1 MKMRICNVLII
12 SVLGGGNFGSS
23 KLTSNHS
30 ALTKGRIAA
39 WIQAL
44 VFVLF
49 VFLFSACSS
58 EENADNSG
66 GIDLK
71 TKISAHE
78 WAISKAYQRVG
89 NLTLDVDAGTVYC
102 QFTADSVYFSEEKTV
117 TEIDEEGKILHTSTQ
132 LSPYGNYAY
141 TIKNDQITIDGQTFK
156 MTSKD
161 QSILL
166 ENEKWRLVLIN
177 K

>member
-1 MKMRICNVLII
+1 MHNKLII
-12 SVLGGGNFGSS
+12 KVLGGGNFGSS
-23 KLTSNHS
+23 KLTSNHRV
-30 ALTKGRIAA
+30 LIKGRIAA

-44 VFVLF
+44 IFVLF
-49 VFLFSACSS
+49 AFS
-58 EENADNSG
+58 ENPME
-66 GIDLK
+66 IDYK
-71 TKISAHE
+71 TQISAHE
-78 WAISKAYQRVG
+78 WAISEAYQRVG
-89 NLTLDVDAGTVYC
+89 NLTLDVDAGAVYC
-102 QFTADSVYFSEEKTV
+102 QFTADSVYFNVEKTV

-141 TIKNDQITIDGQTFK
+141 TIKNDQITIDNQTFK

-166 ENEKWRLVLIN
+166 ENEKWRLLLID

>member
-1 MKMRICNVLII
+1 MHNKLILN
-12 SVLGGGNFGSS
+12 VLGGGNFGSS
-23 KLTSNHS
+23 KLTSNHRV
-30 ALTKGRIAA
+30 LIKGRIAA

-49 VFLFSACSS
+49 AFSFSACSS

-66 GIDLK
+66 EIDLK
-71 TKISAHE
+71 TKISSHE
-78 WAISKAYQRVG
+78 WAISEAYQRVG
-89 NLTLDVDAGTVYC
+89 NLTLDVDAGAVYC
-102 QFTADSVYFSEEKTV
+102 QFTADSVYFNVEKTV

-132 LSPYGNYAY
+132 LSPCGNYAY
-141 TIKNDQITIDGQTFK
+141 TIKNDQIIIDDQTFK

-166 ENEKWRLVLIN
+166 ENEKWRLVLID

>member
-1 MKMRICNVLII
+1 MHNKLII
-12 SVLGGGNFGSS
+12 KVLGGGNFGSS
-23 KLTSNHS
+23 KLTSNHRV
-30 ALTKGRIAA
+30 LIKGRIAA

-49 VFLFSACSS
+49 AFSFSACSS
-58 EENADNSG
+58 DENAENLG
-66 GIDLK
+66 EIDYK
-71 TKISAHE
+71 TQISAHE
-78 WAISKAYQRVG
+78 WAISEAYQRVG
-89 NLTLDVDAGTVYC
+89 NLTLDVDAGAVYC
-102 QFTADSVYFSEEKTV
+102 QFTADSVYFNVEKMV

-141 TIKNDQITIDGQTFK
+141 TIRNDQITIDDQTFK

-161 QSILL
+161 LSILL

>member
-1 MKMRICNVLII
+1 MHNKLII
-12 SVLGGGNFGSS
+12 RVLGGGNFDSS
-23 KLTSNHS
+23 KLTSNHRV
-30 ALTKGRIAA
+30 LIKGRIAA

-49 VFLFSACSS
+49 AFSFSACSS
-58 EENADNSG
+58 DENAEKSQ
-66 GIDLK
+66 GIDYK
-71 TKISAHE
+71 TQISAHE
-78 WAISKAYQRVG
+78 WAISEAYQRVG
-89 NLTLDVDAGTVYC
+89 NLTLDVDAGAVYC
-102 QFTADSVYFSEEKTV
+102 QFTADSVYFNVEKTV

-132 LSPYGNYAY
+132 LSPCGNYAY
-141 TIKNDQITIDGQTFK
+141 TIKNDQITIDDQTFK

-166 ENEKWRLVLIN
+166 ENEKWRLVLID

>member
-1 MKMRICNVLII
+1 MHNKLMLNA
-12 SVLGGGNFGSS
+12 LGGGNFGSS
-23 KLTSNHS
+23 KLTSNHRV
-30 ALTKGRIAA
+30 LIKGRIAA

-49 VFLFSACSS
+49 AFPFSACSS
-58 EENADNSG
+58 DENAENSG
-66 GIDLK
+66 EIDYE
-71 TKISAHE
+71 TQISAHE

-102 QFTADSVYFSEEKTV
+102 QFTADSVFFNEEKTV
-117 TEIDEEGKILHTSTQ
+117 TEIDEDGKILQTSTQ
-132 LSPYGNYAY
+132 LSSCGSYAY
-141 TIKNDQITIDGQTFK
+141 IIKNDQISIDDQTFK

-166 ENEKWRLVLIN
+166 ENEKWRLVLID

>member
-1 MKMRICNVLII
+1 MHNKLII
-12 SVLGGGNFGSS
+12 KVLGGGNFGSS
-23 KLTSNHS
+23 KLTSNHRV
-30 ALTKGRIAA
+30 LIKGRIAA

-49 VFLFSACSS
+49 AFSFSACSS
-58 EENADNSG
+58 DENAVNPKE
-66 GIDLK
+66 IDYK
-71 TKISAHE
+71 TQISAHE
-78 WAISKAYQRVG
+78 WAISEAYQRVG
-89 NLTLDVDAGTVYC
+89 NLTLDVDAGAVYC
-102 QFTADSVYFSEEKTV
+102 QFTADSVYFNVEKTV

-141 TIKNDQITIDGQTFK
+141 TIKNDQITIDDQTFK

>member
-1 MKMRICNVLII
+1 MHNKLILNA
-12 SVLGGGNFGSS
+12 LGGGSFGSS
-23 KLTSNHS
+23 KLTSNHRV
-30 ALTKGRIAA
+30 LIKGRIAA

-49 VFLFSACSS
+49 AFSFSACSS
-58 EENADNSG
+58 DENAENSG
-66 GIDLK
+66 ETDYK
-71 TKISAHE
+71 TQISAHE
-78 WAISKAYQRVG
+78 WAISEAYQRVG
-89 NLTLDVDAGTVYC
+89 NLTLDVDAGAVYC
-102 QFTADSVYFSEEKTV
+102 QFTADSVYFNVEKTV

-141 TIKNDQITIDGQTFK
+141 TIKNDQITIDNQTFK

>member
-1 MKMRICNVLII
+1 M
-12 SVLGGGNFGSS
+12 
-23 KLTSNHS
+23 
-30 ALTKGRIAA
+30 
-39 WIQAL
+39 
-44 VFVLF
+44 
-49 VFLFSACSS
+49 FLFSACSS

-117 TEIDEEGKILHTSTQ
+117 TEIDEEGKILQTSTQ
-132 LSPYGNYAY
+132 LSPCGNYAY
-141 TIKNDQITIDGQTFK
+141 TIKNDQITIDDQTFK

-166 ENEKWRLVLIN
+166 ENEKWRLLLIN

>member
-1 MKMRICNVLII
+1 MYNRLILNA
-12 SVLGGGNFGSS
+12 LGGGDFGSS
-23 KLTSNHS
+23 KLASNHRV
-30 ALTKGRIAA
+30 LIKGRIAA

-49 VFLFSACSS
+49 AFSFSACSS
-58 EENADNSG
+58 DENAEKSQ
-66 GIDLK
+66 GIDYK
-71 TKISAHE
+71 TQISAHE
-78 WAISKAYQRVG
+78 WAISEAYQRVG
-89 NLTLDVDAGTVYC
+89 NLTLDVDAGAVYC
-102 QFTADSVYFSEEKTV
+102 QFTADSVYFNVEKTV

-141 TIKNDQITIDGQTFK
+141 TIKNDQITIDDQTFK

-166 ENEKWRLVLIN
+166 ENEKWRLVRID

>member
-1 MKMRICNVLII
+1 MKMQKIRGEI
-12 SVLGGGNFGSS
+12 
-23 KLTSNHS
+23 
-30 ALTKGRIAA
+30 
-39 WIQAL
+39 
-44 VFVLF
+44 
-49 VFLFSACSS
+49 
-58 EENADNSG
+58 EY
-66 GIDLK
+66 K
-71 TKISAHE
+71 TQISAHE
-78 WAISKAYQRVG
+78 WAISEAYQRVG
-89 NLTLDVDAGTVYC
+89 NLTLDVDAGAVYC
-102 QFTADSVYFSEEKTV
+102 QFTADSVYFNVEKTV

-141 TIKNDQITIDGQTFK
+141 TIRNDQITIDDQTFK

>member
-1 MKMRICNVLII
+1 MHNKLILN
-12 SVLGGGNFGSS
+12 VLGGGNFGSS
-23 KLTSNHS
+23 KLTSNHRV
-30 ALTKGRIAA
+30 LIKGRIAA

-44 VFVLF
+44 IFVLF
-49 VFLFSACSS
+49 AFSFSACSS
-58 EENADNSG
+58 DENAENPKE
-66 GIDLK
+66 IDYK
-71 TKISAHE
+71 NQISAHE
-78 WAISKAYQRVG
+78 WAISEAYQRVG
-89 NLTLDVDAGTVYC
+89 NLTLDVDAGAVYC
-102 QFTADSVYFSEEKTV
+102 QFTADSVYFNVEKTV

-132 LSPYGNYAY
+132 LSPCGNYAY
-141 TIKNDQITIDGQTFK
+141 TIKNDQITIDDQTFK

>member
-1 MKMRICNVLII
+1 MHNKLILN
-12 SVLGGGNFGSS
+12 VLGGGNFGLS
-23 KLTSNHS
+23 KLTSNHRV
-30 ALTKGRIAA
+30 LIKGRIAA

-49 VFLFSACSS
+49 AFSFSACSS
-58 EENADNSG
+58 DENAENSG
-66 GIDLK
+66 EIDYK
-71 TKISAHE
+71 TQISAHE
-78 WAISKAYQRVG
+78 WAISEAYQRVG
-89 NLTLDVDAGTVYC
+89 NLTLDVDAGAVYC
-102 QFTADSVYFSEEKTV
+102 QFTADSVYFNVEKTV

-141 TIKNDQITIDGQTFK
+141 TIKNDQITIDDQTFK

-166 ENEKWRLVLIN
+166 ENEKWRLVLID

>member
-1 MKMRICNVLII
+1 MYNRLILNA
-12 SVLGGGNFGSS
+12 LGGGNFGSS
-23 KLTSNHS
+23 KLTSNHRV
-30 ALTKGRIAA
+30 LIKGRIAA

-49 VFLFSACSS
+49 AFSFSACSS
-58 EENADNSG
+58 DENAEKSQ
-66 GIDLK
+66 GIDYK
-71 TKISAHE
+71 TQISAHE
-78 WAISKAYQRVG
+78 WAISEAYQRVG
-89 NLTLDVDAGTVYC
+89 NLTLDVDAGAVYC
-102 QFTADSVYFSEEKTV
+102 QFTADSVYFNVEKTV

-141 TIKNDQITIDGQTFK
+141 IIKNDQITIDDQTFK

>member
-1 MKMRICNVLII
+1 MCNRLILNA
-12 SVLGGGNFGSS
+12 LGGGNFGSS
-23 KLTSNHS
+23 QITSNHRV
-30 ALTKGRIAA
+30 LIKGRIAA

-49 VFLFSACSS
+49 AFSFSACSS
-58 EENADNSG
+58 DENAENSG
-66 GIDLK
+66 EIDY
-71 TKISAHE
+71 TTQISAHE
-78 WAISKAYQRVG
+78 WAISEAYQRVG
-89 NLTLDVDAGTVYC
+89 NLTLDVDAGAVYC
-102 QFTADSVYFSEEKTV
+102 QFTADSVYFNVEKTV

-141 TIKNDQITIDGQTFK
+141 IIKNDQITIDDQTFK

-166 ENEKWRLVLIN
+166 ENEKWRLVLID

>member
-1 MKMRICNVLII
+1 MHNKLMLNA
-12 SVLGGGNFGSS
+12 LGGGNFGSS
-23 KLTSNHS
+23 KLTSNHRV
-30 ALTKGRIAA
+30 LIKGRIAA

-49 VFLFSACSS
+49 AFSFSACSS
-58 EENADNSG
+58 DENAENSG
-66 GIDLK
+66 EIDYE
-71 TKISAHE
+71 TQISAHE

-117 TEIDEEGKILHTSTQ
+117 TEIDEEGKILQTSTEIV
-132 LSPYGNYAY
+132 PHGHYAY
-141 TIKNDQITIDGQTFK
+141 IIKENKILIDNQTF
-156 MTSKD
+156 TISTLTG
-161 QSILL
+161 SFIL
-166 ENEKWRLVLIN
+166 ENEDWKIVLVA

>member
-1 MKMRICNVLII
+1 MHNKLII
-12 SVLGGGNFGSS
+12 KVLGGGNFGSS
-23 KLTSNHS
+23 KLTSNHRV
-30 ALTKGRIAA
+30 LIKGRIAA

-49 VFLFSACSS
+49 AFSFSACSS
-58 EENADNSG
+58 DENAENLG
-66 GIDLK
+66 EIDYK
-71 TKISAHE
+71 TQISAHE
-78 WAISKAYQRVG
+78 WAISEAYQRVG
-89 NLTLDVDAGTVYC
+89 NLTLDVDAGAVYC
-102 QFTADSVYFSEEKTV
+102 QFTADSVYFNVEKTV

-132 LSPYGNYAY
+132 LSPYGNYTY
-141 TIKNDQITIDGQTFK
+141 TIKNDQITIDDQTFK